1 MCYILF
7 TIVLSVSCV
16 VHSDWV
22 QIAQTTNV
30 FPEQKNYLSIDRS
43 HLLATLNVKNDFIV
57 DGTTPKIDTMR
68 AFNRF
73 SIYPNQL
80 EMDTNF
86 FGPSSTFNFSA
97 KNVDVNNMTIDSI
110 QDSWPVLSSD
120 TKEDYFDGM
129 TLSTTDS
136 SLINVTDASREHIL
150 TKPTFKIASDQLSAE
165 NKKKFVSRTQII
177 LKRLE
182 YKPFDFQ
189 SVFDF
194 LKNMQKTFLSTSLSA
209 IDDKVKFLENS
220 KENILNSI
228 GRLAL
233 KSCAGGNKYL
243 FILRF

>member
-110 QDSWPVLSSD
+110 QD
-120 TKEDYFDGM
+120 YFDGM

-165 NKKKFVSRTQII
+165 NKKKFVPRTQII